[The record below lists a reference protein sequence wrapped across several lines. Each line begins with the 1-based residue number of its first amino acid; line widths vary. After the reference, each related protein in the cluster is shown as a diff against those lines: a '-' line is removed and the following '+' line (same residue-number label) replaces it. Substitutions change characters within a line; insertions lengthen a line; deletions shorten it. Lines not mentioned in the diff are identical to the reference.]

1 MDFVDIYPFLVAM
14 LIGALIGTERQRRLA
29 EDKVRGVAG
38 LRTFILIALLGALSA
53 TLASQFG
60 PLFAVA
66 SLTSFVI
73 LVAVGY
79 ASAVSSLGR
88 IDLTAAVAAAVTFI
102 LGMLA
107 NDPENITL
115 AVSLSIITTW
125 ILATRTVTHR
135 YVEAL
140 NEADLLDTLKMGI
153 IALVIYPIL
162 PAEPPDP
169 WGVINLR
176 QIWLFVVLVS
186 LIGYIGYVLIRI
198 LGAERGLTLTG
209 ILGGLASSIAVT
221 SSLAEE
227 SKINP
232 QLLSS
237 AVFATA
243 IASSTVFPRVLLIAA
258 VVNREVLP
266 DLFIPLLTMTL
277 VGAALA
283 YISHRRNPLQG
294 GEVKVSDPFRI
305 LPALKLGLLF
315 ALVLII
321 SRLAGLYFGDTGIY
335 AASILS
341 GLVDVDAITLSMA
354 TLASSTLSPSV
365 AATSITLAVIAN
377 TLVKLGMAYLLGSR
391 EFGNRTAAILLPMA
405 LAGVLT
411 MLLI

>member
-38 LRTFILIALLGALSA
+38 LRTFILIALSGALSA
-53 TLASQFG
+53 TLAVKFG

-66 SLTSFVI
+66 ALFSFVI

-88 IDLTAAVAAAVTFI
+88 IDLTAAVAAVVTFI

-107 NDPENITL
+107 SDPEKITL
-115 AVSLSIITTW
+115 AVSLGIITTW

-153 IALVIYPIL
+153 VALVIYPIL
-162 PAEPPDP
+162 PQEPLDP

-186 LIGYIGYVLIRI
+186 LIGYTGYILIRI

-221 SSLAEE
+221 TSLAEE

-232 QLLSS
+232 QILSS

-243 IASSTVFPRVLLIAA
+243 IASSTVFPRVLFIAA
-258 VVNREVLP
+258 VVNKEVLP
-266 DLFIPLLTMTL
+266 NLLVPLLTMTA

-283 YISHRRNPLQG
+283 YLFHRRNPSAG
-294 GEVKVSDPFRI
+294 GAVKVSDPFRI
-305 LPALKLGLLF
+305 LPALKLGSLF

-354 TLASSTLSPSV
+354 TLARSSLVPSV

-377 TLVKLGMAYLLGSR
+377 TLVKLAIAYLLGSR
-391 EFGNRTAAILLPMA
+391 EFGNRTAAILLPMS
-405 LAGVLT
+405 LAGILT

>member
-1 MDFVDIYPFLVAM
+1 MDFIDIYPFLVAM

-29 EDKVRGVAG
+29 EEKVRGVAG
-38 LRTFILIALLGALSA
+38 LRTFILISLLGALSA
-53 TLASQFG
+53 TLAAQYG
-60 PLFAVA
+60 PLFAVGA
-66 SLTSFVI
+66 LSSFII

-88 IDLTAAVAAAVTFI
+88 IDLTAAVAAVVAFV

-107 NDPENITL
+107 NDPDKITL
-115 AVSLSIITTW
+115 AVSLAIITTW

-140 NEADLLDTLKMGI
+140 NETDLLDTLKMGI

-162 PAEPPDP
+162 PEEPLDQ
-169 WGVINLR
+169 WGLINLR
-176 QIWLFVVLVS
+176 QIWLFVILVS
-186 LIGYIGYVLIRI
+186 LIGYTGYILIRI

-232 QLLSS
+232 QILSS

-243 IASSTVFPRVLLIAA
+243 IASSTVFPRVLFIAA
-258 VVNREVLP
+258 LINRDLLA
-266 DLFIPLLTMTL
+266 DLFIPLMTMTV

-283 YISHRRNPLQG
+283 YLSHHRNPPQG

-354 TLASSTLSPSV
+354 TLARSTLTPSV

-377 TLVKLGMAYLLGSR
+377 TLVKLGIAYVLGSR
-391 EFGNRTAAILLPMA
+391 EFGNRTAVILLPMA
-405 LAGVLT
+405 LAGILS

>member
-29 EDKVRGVAG
+29 EEKVRGVAG
-38 LRTFILIALLGALSA
+38 LRTFILISLLGALSA
-53 TLASQFG
+53 TLAAQYGS
-60 PLFAVA
+60 LFAVGA
-66 SLTSFVI
+66 LSSFII

-88 IDLTAAVAAAVTFI
+88 IDLTAAVAAVVAFV
-102 LGMLA
+102 LGML
-107 NDPENITL
+107 
-115 AVSLSIITTW
+115 

-162 PAEPPDP
+162 PLEAVDP
-169 WGVINLR
+169 WRVINLR
-176 QIWLFVVLVS
+176 QIWLFVILVS
-186 LIGYIGYVLIRI
+186 LIGYTGYILIRI

-243 IASSTVFPRVLLIAA
+243 IASSTVFPRVFFIAA
-258 VVNREVLP
+258 IVNKEVLP
-266 DLFIPLLTMTL
+266 DLFIPLLTMTA
-277 VGAALA
+277 VGVALA
-283 YISHRRNPLQG
+283 YISHRKSPPQG

-305 LPALKLGLLF
+305 LPALKLGSLF

-354 TLASSTLSPSV
+354 TLARSTLTPSM

-405 LAGVLT
+405 LAGILS

>member
-29 EDKVRGVAG
+29 EEKVRGVAG
-38 LRTFILIALLGALSA
+38 LRTFILISLLGALSA
-53 TLASQFG
+53 TLAAQYGS
-60 PLFAVA
+60 LFAVGA
-66 SLTSFVI
+66 LSSFII

-88 IDLTAAVAAAVTFI
+88 IDLTAAVAAVVAFV

-107 NDPENITL
+107 NDPDKIAL
-115 AVSLSIITTW
+115 AVSLAIITTW

-140 NEADLLDTLKMGI
+140 NETDLLDTLKMGI

-162 PAEPPDP
+162 PEEPLDQ
-169 WGVINLR
+169 WGLINLR
-176 QIWLFVVLVS
+176 QIWLFVILVS
-186 LIGYIGYVLIRI
+186 LIGYTGYILIRI

-232 QLLSS
+232 QILSS

-243 IASSTVFPRVLLIAA
+243 IASSTVFPRVLFIAA
-258 VVNREVLP
+258 LINRDLLA
-266 DLFIPLLTMTL
+266 DLFIPLMTMTV

-283 YISHRRNPLQG
+283 YLSHHRNPPQG

-354 TLASSTLSPSV
+354 TLARSTLTPSV

-377 TLVKLGMAYLLGSR
+377 TLVKLGIAYVLGSR
-391 EFGNRTAAILLPMA
+391 EFGNRTAVILLPMA
-405 LAGVLT
+405 LAGILS

>member
-53 TLASQFG
+53 TLAAQFG

-88 IDLTAAVAAAVTFI
+88 IDLTAAVAAVVTFI
-102 LGMLA
+102 LGMLTI
-107 NDPENITL
+107 DPDDITL

-125 ILATRTVTHR
+125 VLATRTVTHR

-162 PAEPPDP
+162 PLQAVDP

-186 LIGYIGYVLIRI
+186 LIGYTGYILIRI
-198 LGAERGLTLTG
+198 LGPERGLTLTG

-243 IASSTVFPRVLLIAA
+243 IASSTVFPRVFLIAA
-258 VVNREVLP
+258 IVNKEVLP
-266 DLFIPLLTMTL
+266 DLFIPLLSMTA

-283 YISHRRNPLQG
+283 YISYRKNPSAG
-294 GEVKVSDPFRI
+294 GAVKISDPFRI

-321 SRLAGLYFGDTGIY
+321 SRLSGLYFGDTGIY

-354 TLASSTLSPSV
+354 TLARSTLTPSV
-365 AATSITLAVIAN
+365 AATSITLAAIAN

-391 EFGNRTAAILLPMA
+391 EFGNRIAAILLPMA
-405 LAGVLT
+405 LAGALS

>member
-1 MDFVDIYPFLVAM
+1 MDFIDIYPFLVAM

-29 EDKVRGVAG
+29 EEKVRGVAG
-38 LRTFILIALLGALSA
+38 LRTFILISLLGALSA
-53 TLASQFG
+53 TLAAQYG
-60 PLFAVA
+60 PLFAVCA
-66 SLTSFVI
+66 LSSFII

-88 IDLTAAVAAAVTFI
+88 IDLTAAVAAVVAFV

-107 NDPENITL
+107 NDPDKIAL
-115 AVSLSIITTW
+115 AVSLAIITTW

-140 NEADLLDTLKMGI
+140 NETDLLDTLKMGI

-162 PAEPPDP
+162 PEEPLDQ
-169 WGVINLR
+169 WGLINLR
-176 QIWLFVVLVS
+176 QIWLFVILVS
-186 LIGYIGYVLIRI
+186 LIGYTGYILIRI

-232 QLLSS
+232 QILSS

-243 IASSTVFPRVLLIAA
+243 IASSTVFPRVLFIAA
-258 VVNREVLP
+258 LINRDLLA
-266 DLFIPLLTMTL
+266 DLFIPLMTMTV

-283 YISHRRNPLQG
+283 YLSHHRNPPQG

-354 TLASSTLSPSV
+354 TLARSTLTPSV

-377 TLVKLGMAYLLGSR
+377 TLVKLGIAYVLGSR
-391 EFGNRTAAILLPMA
+391 EFGNRTAVILLPMA
-405 LAGVLT
+405 LAGILS